1 MSIRCWIDSARR
13 RCTELLPTSRSYP
26 DAVAAAAVLAIG
38 LAGGSMPSVLAQEQ
52 SAPSETGE
60 VQLYRVEIVI
70 FEQQPA
76 PGRPEDPGRPPLP
89 PPTEDLQ
96 GNIPGVFVEQARPL
110 PQSGAA
116 QDGSHS
122 EPPTQEDEPEP
133 LPFEPAELQDLTD
146 VVRKLERR
154 PEYRVLAQEAWRQPG
169 FPEAQAVPV
178 DLEMVERVRQV
189 IAESGAGIAGYPSA
203 ELQVGSDAGE
213 RGDQPERSLKATAT
227 LWLGRYLHL
236 RIEAESNTDM
246 GIGHLNESRRMRS
259 GEIHYFDS
267 PRLGAIAVVVPEQNP
282 LAPPDTPVPED
293 ASPPAT
299 GGSSP

>member
-1 MSIRCWIDSARR
+1 M
-13 RCTELLPTSRSYP
+13 
-26 DAVAAAAVLAIG
+26 
-38 LAGGSMPSVLAQEQ
+38 
-52 SAPSETGE
+52 
-60 VQLYRVEIVI
+60 QLYRVEIVI

-89 PPTEDLQ
+89 PPPDDLQ
-96 GNIPGVFVEQARPL
+96 GNIPGIFVEQARPL

-116 QDGSHS
+116 EDRPPS
-122 EPPTQEDEPEP
+122 EAAAQEDEPEP

-169 FPEAQAVPV
+169 FPEARAVPV
-178 DLEMVERVRQV
+178 DLEMVERVRDL
-189 IAESGAGIAGYPSA
+189 IAKSGAGIAGYPSA
-203 ELQVGSDAGE
+203 ELQGGADAGAP
-213 RGDQPERSLKATAT
+213 GDGPDRSLKATAT

-236 RIEAESNTDM
+236 RIEADSDTDT

-267 PRLGAIAVVVPEQNP
+267 PRLGAIAVVVPEMNP
-282 LAPPDTPVPED
+282 IAPPDSPGPGEP
-293 ASPPAT
+293 SPPAT